1 MNRWVCVMAG
11 VAAGAILGW
20 IGGARVGSEEAGKA
34 DAKSRAA
41 RLEFIRNFK
50 RTGLDTTIGD
60 GALLRILV
68 TASKAKRG
76 VEVGS
81 YKGFGAINM
90 GMAFERNGGRLV
102 TLEIDPKIAEEC
114 RDNLKKVGLDETV
127 TVVVGD
133 ALKTLPELEGEF
145 DFVFID
151 ALKQDYLKYLKAI
164 EPKLKPDAVVVAD
177 NTIRSAGQMR
187 DFLDHVEK
195 GGGYDAVTVRASLDK
210 NDGMTIAVKL
220 R

>member
-1 MNRWVCVMAG
+1 MAG
-11 VAAGAILGW
+11 VAAGAIAGW
-20 IGGARVGSEEAGKA
+20 IGSARVGSEEAGQA
-34 DAKSRAA
+34 EAKSRAA

>member
-11 VAAGAILGW
+11 VAAGAILSW

-90 GMAFERNGGRLV
+90 GMAFEQNGGRLF

-114 RDNLKKVGLDETV
+114 RENIKKVDLEETV
-127 TVVVGD
+127 SVVVGD

-164 EPKLKPDAVVVAD
+164 EPKLKPGAVVVAD